1 MCVGEQGGSAEG
13 GGCFLFSSLPPHAQ
27 LQQPRF
33 QSVIISTNYPGTYCK
48 AGEKKKK
55 VEGKKIPLLA
65 RPPCRLPGS

>member
-1 MCVGEQGGSAEG
+1 MCVGEQGGSAEGG

-55 VEGKKIPLLA
+55 K
-65 RPPCRLPGS
+65 